1 MDGNGRRAKKRLLPR
16 TRGHKE
22 ACSRI
27 IEVLRACK
35 DLNIKVASLYAFST
49 ENWNRPQDEID
60 KLFEYFDIPENEN
73 SEVTTVNGWVME
85 NTDKI
90 PEIGDSFEYDRLW
103 ATVESVDGKRADKI
117 KIVYNNI
124 EEEENV

>member
-1 MDGNGRRAKKRLLPR
+1 MVDYKLTKKLEHIAFIMDGNGRWAKKRLLPR

-60 KLFEYFDIPENEN
+60 KLFEYLDDLNCIIYQFLYHEAHLDFLLLLLFFCLCLL
-73 SEVTTVNGWVME
+73 S
-85 NTDKI
+85 
-90 PEIGDSFEYDRLW
+90 SL
-103 ATVESVDGKRADKI
+103 
-117 KIVYNNI
+117 NI
-124 EEEENV
+124 FKT